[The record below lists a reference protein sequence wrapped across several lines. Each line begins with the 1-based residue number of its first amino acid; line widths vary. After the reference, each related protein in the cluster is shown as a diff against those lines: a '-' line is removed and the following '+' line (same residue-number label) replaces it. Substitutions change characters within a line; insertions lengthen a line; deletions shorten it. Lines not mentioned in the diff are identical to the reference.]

1 MDYYWLHTE
10 GSETASYM
18 LATEMLKL
26 AAGFFEFDFQA
37 VKLDTLISCY
47 KCFMFV
53 VAESVVYGVITPET
67 IL

>member
-1 MDYYWLHTE
+1 
-10 GSETASYM
+10 M

-53 VAESVVYGVITPET
+53 VAESVVYGVIMPET
-67 IL
+67 TP